1 MQPTGS
7 GLAQARATV
16 YHALA
21 ESLVSPVPDL
31 PDALLA
37 AARTGGQVLDSE
49 ACRQAAMALESLPL
63 RGDLNLRQQYAQV
76 MTPRGRRPVALYESL
91 YRHERL
97 MGQAGARRGAHLSRA
112 GCRARAGRVARPC
125 QRRIGFLGQPV
136 GCGSRA
142 CWQPEHK
149 DDRTPTPRT
158 AQVLARTRGGLVAGD
173 RCNVERRFCTVLL
186 CGWELASQFSPRG
199 TGRAAA
205 PAAGCGSTPHL
216 DRRGSL
222 HAVRA
227 LHWPVRRGRSPHL
240 GRRQRN
246 TPDTDA
252 GPLQRLRPLRG
263 HLPPYGAVGHGRAG
277 QVAPTGKTRP
287 AKPHE
292 PANKFCAVLPG
303 WPVPA
308 ADGQRSARPRWTRC
322 WPNCS

>member
-1 MQPTGS
+1 MQPTAS

-49 ACRQAAMALESLPL
+49 ACLQAAVALESLPL

-76 MTPRGRRPVALYESL
+76 MTPHGRRPVALYESL
-91 YRHERL
+91 HRHGRL
-97 MGQAGARRGAHLSRA
+97 MGQAALEVEQIYRGLGVAPVQGELPDHASVELAFLGSLSAAEAELAGGRSAKTIGLLRHEQRRFLREHVAAWLPEIGAMLSA
-112 GCRARAGRVARPC
+112 GSAPFYCVVGSWLRSFLREELAGR
-125 QRRIGFLGQPV
+125 QRQQQAVP
-136 GCGSRA
+136 
-142 CWQPEHK
+142 
-149 DDRTPTPRT
+149 
-158 AQVLARTRGGLVAGD
+158 
-173 RCNVERRFCTVLL
+173 
-186 CGWELASQFSPRG
+186 
-199 TGRAAA
+199 
-205 PAAGCGSTPHL
+205 TPHL

-227 LHWPVRRGRSPHL
+227 LHWPVRRGRPPHL

-277 QVAPTGKTRP
+277 QAAPTGKTRP